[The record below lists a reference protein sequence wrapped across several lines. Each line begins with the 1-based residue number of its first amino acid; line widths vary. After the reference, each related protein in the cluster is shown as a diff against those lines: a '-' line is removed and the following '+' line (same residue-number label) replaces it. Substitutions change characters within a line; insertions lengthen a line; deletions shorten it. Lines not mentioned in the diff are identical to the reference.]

1 MFIRTL
7 SYRLFYSINMRKI
20 ITQIL
25 RYIFLIVM
33 TYWVFTQSPSL
44 LDAIIAY
51 SLTYIIYVIWTL
63 KQHLEKRV
71 NHY

>member
-1 MFIRTL
+1 MFTRTL

-33 TYWVFTQSPSL
+33 TYWVFTQSSSL
-44 LDAIIAY
+44 LDAIIYY
-51 SLTYIIYVIWTL
+51 SLTYTIYVIWTL

-71 NHY
+71 NQY

>member
-1 MFIRTL
+1 MFTRTL
-7 SYRLFYSINMRKI
+7 SYRLFCSINMRKI

-33 TYWVFTQSPSL
+33 TYLIFAHSPSL
-44 LDAIIAY
+44 LHAIIAY

>member
-1 MFIRTL
+1 MK
-7 SYRLFYSINMRKI
+7 KI
-20 ITQIL
+20 HLQIL

-33 TYWVFTQSPSL
+33 TYWTFTQSSSL
-44 LDAIIAY
+44 LDAIIYY